1 MTIEADL
8 NTRLLA
14 ALRIGTGLPELA
26 YSGRPEPLTGGF
38 AAELLAF
45 AIADPPPGWPRQL
58 VARIMP
64 EAGVARK
71 ETIVQ
76 AAVAA
81 SGFPTPAVRLAG
93 GPGSSLGR
101 AFMVMDR
108 AAGSPLFPGLHGAGT
123 IAAGARQAGRL
134 PHTLAASM
142 AALHA
147 IDPQPVRDQLR
158 DLGDVPVTL
167 CGLLCALRDAAERFR
182 RDDLARAAR
191 WLIDHPRPPA
201 PEVLCHGDLH
211 PFNLIADGSRVTVLD
226 WTACLLAPRAYDV
239 AFTTCMLSEPPLSL
253 PDPLRPL
260 ARSAGRILAARFT
273 RHYADQART
282 ALGSDDLRWH
292 QAVVCLRVLVETAS
306 WADDGT
312 IDMRA
317 GHPWLTSGRAFAARL
332 AAVTGVAT
340 RSR

>member
-1 MTIEADL
+1 MRITGLD
-8 NTRLLA
+8 TRLLA
-14 ALRIGTGLPELA
+14 ALRTGTGLPDLA
-26 YSGRPEPLTGGF
+26 YSGPPVPLTGGF

-45 AIADPPPGWPRQL
+45 TLAVPPPGWPRQL

-64 EAGVARK
+64 EADVARK

-76 AAVAA
+76 AAIAA

-101 AFMVMDR
+101 AYMVMDR
-108 AAGSPLFPGLHGAGT
+108 AVGSPLFPGLHGVGT

-134 PHTLAASM
+134 PQILAASM

-167 CGLLCALRDAAERFR
+167 CGFLGAQRHAAERFR
-182 RDDLARAAR
+182 RDDLARAAQ

-201 PEVLCHGDLH
+201 TEVLCHGDLH
-211 PFNLIADGSRVTVLD
+211 PFNLLADGSRVTILD

-239 AFTTCMLSEPPLSL
+239 AFTTCMLSDPPLSL
-253 PDPLRPL
+253 PGPLRPL
-260 ARSAGRILAARFT
+260 ARRAGRVLAARFI
-273 RHYADQART
+273 RHYAGQSDA
-282 ALGSDDLRWH
+282 AVGSDDLRWH
-292 QAVVCLRVLVETAS
+292 QAVVCLRALVETAS

-312 IDMRA
+312 IDRRL
-317 GHPWLTSGRAFAARL
+317 GHPWLTSSRALTARL
-332 AAVTGVAT
+332 AAVTGVAM
-340 RSR
+340 RSG

>member
-1 MTIEADL
+1 MTIDADL

-45 AIADPPPGWPRQL
+45 ALADPPPGWPRQL

-134 PHTLAASM
+134 PHILAASM

-191 WLIDHPRPPA
+191 WLIDHPRPRHPRFSATATCTRSTSLPTAHESPSWTGRPACWLPGPTTWPSRPACSPNPHCRFLVRSGRSPAAPAGYSLRASPATTRTRPA
-201 PEVLCHGDLH
+201 PPSAAMTCAGTRRLC
-211 PFNLIADGSRVTVLD
+211 
-226 WTACLLAPRAYDV
+226 ACA
-239 AFTTCMLSEPPLSL
+239 PLSR
-253 PDPLRPL
+253 RPVGQTTEPSTR
-260 ARSAGRILAARFT
+260 ARDT
-273 RHYADQART
+273 R
-282 ALGSDDLRWH
+282 G
-292 QAVVCLRVLVETAS
+292 
-306 WADDGT
+306 
-312 IDMRA
+312 
-317 GHPWLTSGRAFAARL
+317 
-332 AAVTGVAT
+332 
-340 RSR
+340 

>member
-1 MTIEADL
+1 MAIDADL
-8 NTRLLA
+8 DIRLLA
-14 ALRIGTGLPELA
+14 ALRAGTGLSELA
-26 YSGRPEPLTGGF
+26 YSGRPVALTGGF

-45 AIADPPPGWPRQL
+45 ALVEPPPGWPRQL

-64 EAGVARK
+64 EADVALK

-93 GPGSSLGR
+93 GPGSGLGR

-108 AAGSPLFPGLHGAGT
+108 AAGSPLFPGLRGAGT
-123 IAAGARQAGRL
+123 IATGVRQAGRL
-134 PHTLAASM
+134 PQILAASM

-147 IDPQPVRDQLR
+147 IDPQPVRDQLS
-158 DLGDVPVTL
+158 DLRDVPVTL
-167 CGLLCALRDAAERFR
+167 PGLLSALGDAAERFR
-182 RDDLARAAR
+182 RDDLAGAAR
-191 WLIDHPRPPA
+191 WLIDHPRSPA

-211 PFNLIADGSRVTVLD
+211 PFNLLADGARVTVLD

-253 PDPLRPL
+253 PGPLRPL
-260 ARSAGRILAARFT
+260 ARRAGRMLAARFI
-273 RHYADQART
+273 RDYADQAR
-282 ALGSDDLRWH
+282 AAVGRDDLRWH
-292 QAVVCLRVLVETAS
+292 QAVVCLRALAETAS

-312 IDMRA
+312 IDSRA
-317 GHPWLTSGRAFAARL
+317 GHPWLTSDRAFAARL
-332 AAVTGVAT
+332 AAVTGVAV
-340 RSR
+340 RPR